1 MCRNIKSHVCVLV
14 ISMTEAM
21 MLCWCVLHQ
30 FSYTSP
36 AYIDSLTVCMK
47 TTWRSYRVY
56 WNVVWSLHVG
66 LEDLSVTLFWW
77 GSLLNTSEMRWDQ
90 QRCFCCLRKRLL
102 NAWQAQGE
110 AVMHGHHPGGRF
122 HESPR
127 LPLCQSL
134 NQWKIRH
141 LSQLLLKGIFI
152 YFKNLSMGTFFIE
165 CEAMASN
172 TESSSTAV
180 CALNWWNWFLVSF
193 LLLFVPWENKASYGL
208 W

>member
-14 ISMTEAM
+14 ISRTEAM
-21 MLCWCVLHQ
+21 TLCWYVLHQ
-30 FSYTSP
+30 FSYVSP
-36 AYIDSLTVCMK
+36 VYTDSLMVCMK

-66 LEDLSVTLFWW
+66 LEDLSVTLFWR
-77 GSLLNTSEMRWDQ
+77 GSLLNTSVRWDEISSH
-90 QRCFCCLRKRLL
+90 CFCCLKERLL

-134 NQWKIRH
+134 SHWNIRY

-152 YFKNLSMGTFFIE
+152 YCKNLSMGTFFTE
-165 CEAMASN
+165 YEAMASN
-172 TESSSTAV
+172 T
-180 CALNWWNWFLVSF
+180 
-193 LLLFVPWENKASYGL
+193 
-208 W
+208 